1 MIVSV
6 NQKTIDKYKNL
17 FAKAY
22 QILDEKNLIKDSAK
36 HDDGTFHSIDE
47 YFAHLEYLYEID
59 KTFIMLPL
67 DESEEVSFAIDAD
80 KRTIKNPKITIM
92 QNDQN
97 AEVVMFTIDRYFDY
111 KDLDTAYIYVQ
122 WTLPDGTEG
131 ATAVEMKDL
140 SIPGKIRFG
149 WPLDNEITAQK
160 GMVKFSVRF
169 WNVDKI
175 KDKDGNYKDTVVYSF
190 NTQTSSLTITES
202 LQPELNENYSVN
214 TPAADGFF
222 KKAIIN
228 SQIYKENGSIP
239 LVPTFEDPGLNLNT
253 YESLVTIDGKDTLT
267 MIAQAI
273 NYDMGELS
281 YEWWY
286 KPAQDSKDGKFKANS
301 AYPYNSIIDKDGEI
315 VPGFS
320 EYGGTVEDL
329 YKEVELKDDQL
340 VRGENYYIFN
350 GTKYVAYDGSLPRP
364 TLYEK
369 FTSYTVPEGD
379 IEVTGEYFVKAINT
393 IGDNTSKEI
402 SSKICTLVSPNPIEF
417 TKDGNLKTSAFLPS
431 SDDEKTKLEVK
442 VTDDDNI
449 SAKRI
454 YTWYH
459 SKTQEEENSWTG
471 ENSLEVTEPGW
482 YKVEVKATL
491 NRETTSVMSNECKVT
506 FEPAA
511 PEIEDLEKEQILI
524 MSYGDISSS
533 KIASGATIPV
543 YISSQPGDAE
553 LDIKIKLNSPDG
565 YDKDLYC
572 EEIVCRWYYQ
582 IPDTN
587 YVKIDEKQI
596 QLENVGEFYL
606 SSLTVPFG
614 DEKNDADN
622 VTYRCDIVN
631 KLNGKE
637 AIGSLYFRVN

>member
-1 MIVSV
+1 M
-6 NQKTIDKYKNL
+6 
-17 FAKAY
+17 
-22 QILDEKNLIKDSAK
+22 
-36 HDDGTFHSIDE
+36 
-47 YFAHLEYLYEID
+47 
-59 KTFIMLPL
+59 
-67 DESEEVSFAIDAD
+67 
-80 KRTIKNPKITIM
+80 
-92 QNDQN
+92 
-97 AEVVMFTIDRYFDY
+97 
-111 KDLDTAYIYVQ
+111 
-122 WTLPDGTEG
+122 
-131 ATAVEMKDL
+131 
-140 SIPGKIRFG
+140 
-149 WPLDNEITAQK
+149 
-160 GMVKFSVRF
+160 
-169 WNVDKI
+169 
-175 KDKDGNYKDTVVYSF
+175 
-190 NTQTSSLTITES
+190 
-202 LQPELNENYSVN
+202 
-214 TPAADGFF
+214 
-222 KKAIIN
+222 
-228 SQIYKENGSIP
+228 
-239 LVPTFEDPGLNLNT
+239 
-253 YESLVTIDGKDTLT
+253 
-267 MIAQAI
+267 
-273 NYDMGELS
+273 
-281 YEWWY
+281 
-286 KPAQDSKDGKFKANS
+286 
-301 AYPYNSIIDKDGEI
+301 
-315 VPGFS
+315 
-320 EYGGTVEDL
+320 
-329 YKEVELKDDQL
+329 
-340 VRGENYYIFN
+340 
-350 GTKYVAYDGSLPRP
+350 PRP

-417 TKDGNLKTSAFLPS
+417 TKDGNLKTSAFLPND
-431 SDDEKTKLEVK
+431 DDEKTKLEVK

-543 YISSQPGDAE
+543 YVSSQPGDAE
-553 LDIKIKLNSPDG
+553 LDIKVKLNSPDG
-565 YDKDLYC
+565 YDKELYC

-596 QLENVGEFYL
+596 QLENVGEFYS